1 MSWSSRRHVLLGG
14 VALAGLSS
22 CGFQPI
28 YGQGQTA
35 RAINGKIV
43 VDQIKGAMGFEM
55 RKRLTERLGNS
66 TAPRFGLAVSIEVAS
81 EGLAISEQNDI
92 TRYNL
97 TGEADFALRSIT
109 TNDSLQRGTVRAF
122 AAYSATN
129 SPFAAQVAEDDA
141 RARLAT
147 TLADRIV
154 TRLIASADDWAQ

>member
-1 MSWSSRRHVLLGG
+1 
-14 VALAGLSS
+14 
-22 CGFQPI
+22 
-28 YGQGQTA
+28 
-35 RAINGKIV
+35 
-43 VDQIKGAMGFEM
+43 MGFEM

-97 TGEADFALRSIT
+97 TGEAKFALRTLS
-109 TNDSLQRGTVRAF
+109 NSQSAQRGTVRAF

-141 RARLAT
+141 RARLAD